1 LSAGTEAATDVTTL
15 AGVDGTGT
23 VDLSAVT
30 TLTGTAAEINAAIAA
45 GTAPTNFA
53 STLSAGTAVAANIVT
68 LMASDGTG
76 VVDTTSV
83 TTISGT
89 AADAVLVYAAN
100 AAGTVSNL
108 GNETVTLTGA
118 STKAQL
124 IALDGYT
131 TGQISAVDIT
141 DTWSNILSLADDA
154 PTLINDSSGTITAN
168 GNFTAEEI
176 TADNY
181 SLGNLTINAGSGAD
195 TVVGSA
201 GNDTISGQGG
211 NDILSGGAG
220 TDTFVV
226 EDIETNGSDTMYSF
240 TTSTDGATVG
250 AGADVIQLSTADLT
264 GVTGYA
270 AYTGAG
276 TAITLTDA
284 TLVEYVAGAG
294 AVADEAGATLAFD
307 SSTGQLSYDA
317 DGTGSSAS
325 AIVIATLTSDEGT
338 TAITDLLVADISI
351 IA

>member
-1 LSAGTEAATDVTTL
+1 
-15 AGVDGTGT
+15 
-23 VDLSAVT
+23 
-30 TLTGTAAEINAAIAA
+30 
-45 GTAPTNFA
+45 
-53 STLSAGTAVAANIVT
+53 
-68 LMASDGTG
+68 
-76 VVDTTSV
+76 
-83 TTISGT
+83 
-89 AADAVLVYAAN
+89 LVYAAN

-108 GNETVTLTGA
+108 GNEAVTLTGA

-124 IALDGYT
+124 VSLDGYT

-168 GNFTAEEI
+168 GNFTDEQI

-211 NDILSGGAG
+211 DDILSGGAG

-240 TTSTDGATVG
+240 TTSTDGAAVG

-284 TLVEYVAGAG
+284 SLVEYVAGAG

-325 AIVIATLTSDEGT
+325 AIVIATLTSDEGV